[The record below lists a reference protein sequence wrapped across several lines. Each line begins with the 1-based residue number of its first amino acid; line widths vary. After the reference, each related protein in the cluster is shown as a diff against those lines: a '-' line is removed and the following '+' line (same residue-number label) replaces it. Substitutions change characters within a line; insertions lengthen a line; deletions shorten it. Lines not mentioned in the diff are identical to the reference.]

1 MNNEAHMIEDSTQS
15 PTQQSLALFG
25 GPPLIRTPLPPVVT
39 MGEDD
44 VTAASEVIRSG
55 VLSGYIGA
63 PGEAFMGGPRVR
75 AFEAQAADYFGVKHA
90 IAVNSWTSGLIAAVG
105 AISIEPGDEII
116 TTPWTMAATATAI
129 LHWNG
134 IPVFADIDRDT
145 FNIDPASVE
154 RQIGP
159 RTKAVIAVDIFGQSA
174 DMASLRDICRRHNL
188 KLLGDCAQAPG
199 ARVFDRMAGTLADIG
214 GYSLN
219 YHKHIHCGE
228 GGILV
233 TDDDRYAKRLALIRN
248 HAEAVVQGERPADL
262 ANMLGFNF
270 RLGEIEA
277 AIASVQLGK
286 LAPRVALR
294 QRAAAQLDAGLAG
307 LPGLQT
313 PRVAVGNTHAYYI
326 YGLQV
331 DVSALGLPRAR
342 LLEALRAEGVP
353 GLVGSYQN
361 LHLLPLFR
369 HHIAYGAGGFPWI
382 SPYCSRPIHY
392 GPGQCPVAEQL
403 HGQTF
408 IGLALGQFAHGPE
421 QIGLVVAAFR
431 KVWAQLDR
439 LRPGPTAGSVAPIAV
454 NAEATPAP
462 AKPANPQPAN
472 PQPAV
477 HASA

>member
-1 MNNEAHMIEDSTQS
+1 MTQLEHHRAS
-15 PTQQSLALFG
+15 SRAADHLPLALFG
-25 GPPLIRTPLPPVVT
+25 GPRAITQPLPPVQT

-44 VTAASEVIRSG
+44 VAAASAVIRSG

-63 PGEAFMGGPRVR
+63 PGQAFMGGPRVR
-75 AFEAQAADYFGVKHA
+75 AFEAQAAEYFGVKHA
-90 IAVNSWTSGLIAAVG
+90 IAVNSWTSGLVAAVG
-105 AISIEPGDEII
+105 AIGLEPGDEVI

-129 LHWNG
+129 LHWCG

-159 RTKAVIAVDIFGQSA
+159 RTRAVIAVDIFGQSA
-174 DMASLRDICRRHNL
+174 DMAALRAVCAKHGL

-199 ARVFDRMAGTLADIG
+199 AKVFDRMAGTLADIG

-228 GGILV
+228 GGDLV
-233 TDDDRYAKRLALIRN
+233 TDDDRHARRLAMIRN
-248 HAEAVVQGERPADL
+248 HAEAVVQSERPAEL

-270 RLGEIEA
+270 RMGEIEA
-277 AIASVQLGK
+277 AIASVQLSK
-286 LAPRVALR
+286 LAPRVAAR

-307 LPGLQT
+307 LPGLKT

-326 YGLQV
+326 YGLQI

-342 LLEALRAEGVP
+342 IVEALAAEGVP

-361 LHLLPLFR
+361 LHLLPMFR
-369 HHIAYGAGGFPWI
+369 HKVAYGTGGFPWA
-382 SPYCSRPIHY
+382 SPYCDRVIHY
-392 GPGQCPVAEQL
+392 GPGQCPVAERL
-403 HGQTF
+403 HAQTF
-408 IGLALGQFAHGPE
+408 LGLALGQFAHGPE
-421 QIGLVVAAFR
+421 QIAQIVGAFH

-439 LRPGPTAGSVAPIAV
+439 LRPAPGAVSMAVPGAAAVAATAAPVPMPAASRLTAGARG
-454 NAEATPAP
+454 
-462 AKPANPQPAN
+462 
-472 PQPAV
+472 
-477 HASA
+477 

>member
-1 MNNEAHMIEDSTQS
+1 
-15 PTQQSLALFG
+15 
-25 GPPLIRTPLPPVVT
+25 

-44 VTAASEVIRSG
+44 VAAASAVIRSG

-75 AFEAQAADYFGVKHA
+75 ALEAQAAEYFGVRHA
-90 IAVNSWTSGLIAAVG
+90 IAVNSWTSGLVAAVG
-105 AISIEPGDEII
+105 AIGIEPGDEII

-129 LHWNG
+129 LHWCG
-134 IPVFADIDRDT
+134 IPVFADIDRET

-154 RQIGP
+154 RHIGP

-174 DMASLRDICRRHNL
+174 DMSALREICTRHGI

-219 YHKHIHCGE
+219 HHKHIHCGE

-233 TDDDRYAKRLALIRN
+233 TDNERYAKRLALIRN
-248 HAEAVVQGERPADL
+248 HAEAVVQSERPADL

-270 RLGEIEA
+270 RMGEIEA
-277 AIASVQLGK
+277 AIASVQLNK
-286 LAPRVALR
+286 LGARVAAR
-294 QRAAAQLDAGLAG
+294 QRAAAQLDAGLAD
-307 LPGLQT
+307 LPGLTT

-331 DVSALGLPRAR
+331 DVSALGLPRSR
-342 LLEALRAEGVP
+342 ILEALRAEGVP

-361 LHLLPLFR
+361 LHLLPMFR
-369 HHIAYGAGGFPWI
+369 HKVAYGTGGFPWA
-382 SPYCSRPIHY
+382 SPYCDRVIHY

-403 HGQTF
+403 HEQSF
-408 IGLALGQFAHGPE
+408 FGLALGQFAHGPE
-421 QIGLVVAAFR
+421 QVGLIVAAIR
-431 KVWAQLDR
+431 KVWAHLDQLR
-439 LRPGPTAGSVAPIAV
+439 LPPGAVSVPRPPGVPLWAAGPRGHRAAAVGGNAQRPATIVVSLGS
-454 NAEATPAP
+454 EG
-462 AKPANPQPAN
+462 
-472 PQPAV
+472 
-477 HASA
+477 